1 VTNYKGLVTII
12 FTIHAVFVFRNGDP
26 RSWHGTCRSL
36 DILTSEEVNQMK
48 IATTFLAA
56 LILSASLLVTAAA
69 AAPEGWSDE
78 AWQAHIQEL
87 RQQKQEQE

>member
-1 VTNYKGLVTII
+1 
-12 FTIHAVFVFRNGDP
+12 
-26 RSWHGTCRSL
+26 
-36 DILTSEEVNQMK
+36 MK

-56 LILSASLLVTAAA
+56 LVLTASLLVTAAA
-69 AAPEGWSDE
+69 AAPEGWSDA